1 MADTKTTV
9 LGFLKKQK
17 TLAALIVMIIASA
30 TASPSFFTFINISNL
45 FLQISAYG
53 IISIG
58 VMLVMLTGA
67 FDISVGSV
75 AAFSGMLTVI
85 LTNKF
90 GYGTALAVI
99 LPLALIIGVI
109 HGLLVVKVGIHSF
122 VVTLGGMFFYRGMG
136 YLISG
141 AEPITCKAPVFKVLG
156 TGDLFGISYM
166 TYIFIVFILIAQ
178 FIIAKTRFGRN
189 VCATGGNYD
198 VAKDSGINA
207 DFYKIAVF
215 VICAFTAL
223 LAGLLMA
230 SRLNRGV
237 PNAGEDASMF
247 AISAVVIG
255 GTNMSG
261 GEGGSFKTL
270 LGVLMM
276 GLITNALNILGISAY
291 YQLAIRGLILITVV
305 CVDKYYR
312 NRDKAL

>member
-1 MADTKTTV
+1 
-9 LGFLKKQK
+9 
-17 TLAALIVMIIASA
+17 
-30 TASPSFFTFINISNL
+30 
-45 FLQISAYG
+45 
-53 IISIG
+53 
-58 VMLVMLTGA
+58 
-67 FDISVGSV
+67 
-75 AAFSGMLTVI
+75 
-85 LTNKF
+85 
-90 GYGTALAVI
+90 
-99 LPLALIIGVI
+99 
-109 HGLLVVKVGIHSF
+109 VV
-122 VVTLGGMFFYRGMG
+122 
-136 YLISG
+136 
-141 AEPITCKAPVFKVLG
+141 
-156 TGDLFGISYM
+156 
-166 TYIFIVFILIAQ
+166 
-178 FIIAKTRFGRN
+178 KTRFGRN
-189 VCATGGNYD
+189 VCATGGNYE
-198 VAKDSGINA
+198 VAKDSGISA

-261 GEGGSFKTL
+261 GEGGAFKTL